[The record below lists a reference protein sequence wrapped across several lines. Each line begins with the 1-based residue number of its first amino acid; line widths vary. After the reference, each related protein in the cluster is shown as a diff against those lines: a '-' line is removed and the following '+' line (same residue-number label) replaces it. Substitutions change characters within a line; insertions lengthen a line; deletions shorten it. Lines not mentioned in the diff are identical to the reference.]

1 MLSGLKHKIDEK
13 QDPLQL
19 LRQHALAGPGEG
31 NGCLQCN
38 EVQYLNSKPSVGA
51 IIVKNQHVLLV
62 RSSSEHEGWDLPGGF
77 LLFGESPLD
86 GLRRELREELNVGI
100 SIERIVD
107 AQVDTYG
114 SRGEYSLNLFYKA
127 HLISGIPQPSGEI
140 REVEWFE
147 IDRLPNLTYKSTQ
160 SVLSNLAQA
169 SA

>member
-1 MLSGLKHKIDEK
+1 
-13 QDPLQL
+13 
-19 LRQHALAGPGEG
+19 
-31 NGCLQCN
+31 
-38 EVQYLNSKPSVGA
+38 
-51 IIVKNQHVLLV
+51 
-62 RSSSEHEGWDLPGGF
+62 LPGGF